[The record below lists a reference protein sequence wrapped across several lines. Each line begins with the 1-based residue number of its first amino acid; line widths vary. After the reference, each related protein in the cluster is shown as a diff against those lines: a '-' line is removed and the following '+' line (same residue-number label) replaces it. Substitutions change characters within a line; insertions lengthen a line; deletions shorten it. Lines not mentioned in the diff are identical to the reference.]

1 MNFRK
6 TMSIV
11 FDIAVFIF
19 MAIIDITKAF
29 LLFMIPR
36 KYKCKSVQG
45 EVVLI
50 TGGASGIGRL
60 IAIKLAGL
68 GAHIVIWDI
77 DKSGIEKVVNEI
89 KSLNGNC
96 TGYICDITKK
106 NEVYKIAKTV
116 KKEIGNVTILV
127 NNAGYV
133 YTKTI
138 VDSTDEQI
146 EKIFKTNILSHFWT
160 TKSFLPNMM
169 KNNHGHIVTISSM
182 AGFIG
187 GYRTTGYSTTKY
199 ATVGYHKSLFT
210 ELNGECKPLLDLSE
224 DDGSTTGISTFSED
238 DMTEESI
245 TTTIPMIRLPRLRRN
260 AVTSSP
266 EVKGY
271 TLVDLIQCVSELT
284 STLATEAETI
294 VSRSRRDAGTSSPQ
308 ELTSTLATEAE
319 TIIPRS
325 RRDAGT
331 SSPQELTSTLATEA
345 ETIVPRSRRDTG
357 TTFLEELT
365 STLAMVTETI
375 VARSRRDAATTFFQ
389 ELTSTLATAP
399 ETIGPI
405 DESLISTSVTIDS
418 TVQPLTLNEVLN
430 INGLQSLLPDDFNES
445 QTEKHQV

>member
-210 ELNGECKPLLDLSE
+210 ELNA
-224 DDGSTTGISTFSED
+224 DGYDGIH
-238 DMTEESI
+238 M
-245 TTTIPMIRLPRLRRN
+245 
-260 AVTSSP
+260 
-266 EVKGY
+266 
-271 TLVDLIQCVSELT
+271 TLVCPYFIHTIGLFPNVRPRILGALDPNYTVKEIVFGILT
-284 STLATEAETI
+284 NKKTI
-294 VSRSRRDAGTSSPQ
+294 VLPSKSLKLIIALI
-308 ELTSTLATEAE
+308 ELFPTKSYTRLVKKVYKA
-319 TIIPRS
+319 
-325 RRDAGT
+325 
-331 SSPQELTSTLATEA
+331 
-345 ETIVPRSRRDTG
+345 
-357 TTFLEELT
+357 EELIK
-365 STLAMVTETI
+365 SFSQCE
-375 VARSRRDAATTFFQ
+375 
-389 ELTSTLATAP
+389 
-399 ETIGPI
+399 
-405 DESLISTSVTIDS
+405 
-418 TVQPLTLNEVLN
+418 NLN
-430 INGLQSLLPDDFNES
+430 IN
-445 QTEKHQV
+445 

>member
-1 MNFRK
+1 MKMFNYGAIGVLFV
-6 TMSIV
+6 IV
-11 FDIAVFIF
+11 
-19 MAIIDITKAF
+19 
-29 LLFMIPR
+29 
-36 KYKCKSVQG
+36 C
-45 EVVLI
+45 LI
-50 TGGASGIGRL
+50 G
-60 IAIKLAGL
+60 
-68 GAHIVIWDI
+68 
-77 DKSGIEKVVNEI
+77 
-89 KSLNGNC
+89 
-96 TGYICDITKK
+96 
-106 NEVYKIAKTV
+106 
-116 KKEIGNVTILV
+116 
-127 NNAGYV
+127 
-133 YTKTI
+133 
-138 VDSTDEQI
+138 
-146 EKIFKTNILSHFWT
+146 
-160 TKSFLPNMM
+160 
-169 KNNHGHIVTISSM
+169 
-182 AGFIG
+182 
-187 GYRTTGYSTTKY
+187 
-199 ATVGYHKSLFT
+199 
-210 ELNGECKPLLDLSE
+210 GECKPLLDLSE

-266 EVKGY
+266 E
-271 TLVDLIQCVSELT
+271 ELT